1 MTSPQP
7 FPSTE
12 QSQGQSSGQDLS
24 AYAGMM
30 GVQQQGARMTTEQLR
45 KQQMESVNL
54 QIRSIGEALDGI
66 TKQFPAAAQE
76 GMALKAGLTRM
87 LVRIVGSST
96 SGSQPPTGAMG

>member
-7 FPSTE
+7 FPSPE
-12 QSQGQSSGQDLS
+12 QPQDQSSGTDMS

-30 GVQQQGARMTTEQLR
+30 GVQQKGARMTTEQLR

-54 QIRSIGEALDGI
+54 QIRSLGEALDGI
-66 TKQFPAAAQE
+66 ARQFPAAAQE
-76 GMALKAGLTRM
+76 AQGLKAGLTRM

-96 SGSQPPTGAMG
+96 SGSQPATGAMG